1 MNIKKRKT
9 KTSLQT
15 KTNTLPN
22 NKQIKNK
29 SGKKPS
35 TMSRKNILKEKLL
48 KYFSYKILNSEVE
61 DRMETRKVIAM
72 EDPTKQRLRE
82 KRLQK

>member
-1 MNIKKRKT
+1 
-9 KTSLQT
+9 
-15 KTNTLPN
+15 
-22 NKQIKNK
+22 
-29 SGKKPS
+29 
-35 TMSRKNILKEKLL
+35 MSRKNILKEKLL